1 MDKIISKKSIQIIDS
16 QYFGCINYYKSLFN
30 YTNSIIEVCDSF
42 QKMSFRN
49 RCTLVGSNGLVD
61 LSIPVVGGRN
71 KKQLMRDVKIDY
83 SQQWQQ
89 QHIKTIGSCYG
100 KSPFFEYFIF
110 DIEKMLKC
118 QYDFLIDLNDATFL
132 WAKKVIQLSNNISFS
147 EDFLRDYLVQ
157 DIADNRN
164 KFLPKNFQQESE
176 SAIYLQVFEE
186 RIGFQPNLSILDILF
201 CEGPN
206 AKHLLKGNNNR

>member
-1 MDKIISKKSIQIIDS
+1 MQPF
-16 QYFGCINYYKSLFN
+16 Y
-30 YTNSIIEVCDSF
+30 
-42 QKMSFRN
+42 
-49 RCTLVGSNGLVD
+49 GL
-61 LSIPVVGGRN
+61 
-71 KKQLMRDVKIDY
+71 
-83 SQQWQQ
+83 
-89 QHIKTIGSCYG
+89 
-100 KSPFFEYFIF
+100 
-110 DIEKMLKC
+110 
-118 QYDFLIDLNDATFL
+118 
-132 WAKKVIQLSNNISFS
+132 KKVIQLYNNISFS

-176 SAIYLQVFEE
+176 SVIYLQVFEE